1 MDDVIM
7 QIAGQGIAPA
17 IVVAI
22 YLIITKVIDSKKD
35 NKRIEI
41 NNELTKSINT
51 LYEFVN
57 HITKNI
63 LESDRE
69 KAKYAVDYTIDRSA
83 YNLTRFFVDT
93 LVNNHIEE
101 NKENV
106 LSNIENLVTSE
117 YYSIFNNLSIY
128 IINGNKLSSFMKN
141 EWMES
146 VKKDIISILYNNK
159 LSKDDKILS
168 FNNKLDIKFQSYKT
182 YILNNGLK

>member
-1 MDDVIM
+1 M

-22 YLIITKVIDSKKD
+22 YLTITKVLDAKKD
-35 NKRIEI
+35 SKRIEI
-41 NNELTKSINT
+41 NNELIKSINT

-63 LESDRE
+63 IEKDKE
-69 KAKYAVDYTIDRSA
+69 KAKNAVVYTIDRSA
-83 YNLTRFFVDT
+83 YNITRFFVDT

-106 LSNIENLVTSE
+106 LSNIDNLVTSE
-117 YYSIFNNLSIY
+117 YYNVFNNLSMY
-128 IINGNKLSSFMKN
+128 IINGHELSSFMKK
-141 EWMES
+141 EWIES
-146 VKKDIISILYNNK
+146 IKADIISILYNNK

-168 FNNKLDIKFQSYKT
+168 FNNKLDIKFQSYTT